1 MGEEAITSGR
11 QTALREA
18 TILLDLTIIRSRGSS
33 LLEGR
38 AKEPVQGA
46 RKRPS
51 KSLATH
57 EAVWRCNGNAHKEVT
72 TMWSKLFGGG
82 DGLPREKVDAVVHV
96 IERYLAEEAELRRLQ
111 SCRQE
116 PYPWPRTGDGQVT
129 HSALLQPG
137 LSCVATFFIGFFTIL
152 IVEGG
157 SVLFTYWIS
166 KDE

>member
-1 MGEEAITSGR
+1 
-11 QTALREA
+11 
-18 TILLDLTIIRSRGSS
+18 LLGQLTK
-33 LLEGR
+33 LC
-38 AKEPVQGA
+38 GA
-46 RKRPS
+46 
-51 KSLATH
+51 A
-57 EAVWRCNGNAHKEVT
+57 NGDAHKEGT
-72 TMWSKLFGGG
+72 TMWSKVFGGV
-82 DGLPREKVDAVVHV
+82 DVLPREKVDAVVHV
-96 IERYLAEEAELRRLQ
+96 IDRYLAEGAELRRLQ
-111 SCRQE
+111 SRRQE

>member
-1 MGEEAITSGR
+1 
-11 QTALREA
+11 
-18 TILLDLTIIRSRGSS
+18 LLGQLTK
-33 LLEGR
+33 LY
-38 AKEPVQGA
+38 GA
-46 RKRPS
+46 
-51 KSLATH
+51 A
-57 EAVWRCNGNAHKEVT
+57 NGDAHKEVT
-72 TMWSKLFGGG
+72 TMWSKLFGGV
-82 DGLPREKVDAVVHV
+82 DVLPREKVDAVVHV
-96 IERYLAEEAELRRLQ
+96 IDRYLAEETELRRLQ
-111 SCRQE
+111 SRRQE